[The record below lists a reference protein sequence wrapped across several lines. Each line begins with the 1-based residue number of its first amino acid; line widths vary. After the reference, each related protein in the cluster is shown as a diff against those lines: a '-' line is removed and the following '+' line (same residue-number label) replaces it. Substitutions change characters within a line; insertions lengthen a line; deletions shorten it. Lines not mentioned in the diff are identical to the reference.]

1 MAGAEWT
8 QVVQWVETTDGRRGP
23 DHVGYTTPPRSLD
36 FFLQYVG
43 KLLEFRAQQ

>member
-8 QVVQWVETTDGRRGP
+8 QIVWWVETTDRRRWP
-23 DHVGYTTPPRSLD
+23 DHVDFTTPPRSLD
-36 FFLQYVG
+36 FFLWCEG